1 MKFRDPHKRAKWLAL
16 IKEINPE
23 IDVNAIQLM
32 EQLVMVSRA
41 LYQIGEQSLD
51 ASGLSFAKFR
61 VLMALL
67 HSEELEEGRGG
78 LNPSEISLRHGVTR
92 NTVSALLRN
101 LEEEGLITRALDAQD
116 RRKFNIQLTPA
127 GRAIVQEHAR
137 QHFSLIANCFTAL
150 NAGEQESLGALL
162 ASVGAQA
169 ELVLEGV

>member
-67 HSEELEEGRGG
+67 HSEELEEDRGG

-101 LEEEGLITRALDAQD
+101 LEEEGLIARTLDAQD

-127 GRAIVQEHAR
+127 GRAVVQEHAR
-137 QHFSLIANCFTAL
+137 QHFSLIANCFSAL
-150 NAGEQESLGALL
+150 NAGEQESLAALL
-162 ASVGAQA
+162 TSVGAQA